1 MIIDAHT
8 HIWSS
13 DDQLGSEIADAIQ
26 QRAASRSPLPDS
38 IEAAHVKSMSHVDGA
53 LVFGFRS
60 DRLGARI
67 PNELIA
73 EFAAVESRRCIGIA
87 GVDPMSD
94 DASDQ
99 LMSGHS
105 LGLAGVTVSPSCQGF
120 HPAHSSAMRVY
131 EQCVGMRMPLFVT
144 SFEPL
149 TSGAVLEFGR
159 PALWD
164 EVAQSFPS
172 LPIVIGGLG
181 YPWVDEA
188 LVMLAKHANV
198 FTDIAGV
205 VSRPWALYNAL
216 LTASNLGVINKLI
229 FGSGFPYE
237 SPGKAIESLYS
248 VNAVAQGSRMPT
260 VPRSLLRSIVERDSL
275 TALGIEAELAPR
287 QTEREVAADRESS
300 DGRDVSIVEFLTRRS
315 PHEAGREPW
324 N

>member
-1 MIIDAHT
+1 
-8 HIWSS
+8 
-13 DDQLGSEIADAIQ
+13 
-26 QRAASRSPLPDS
+26 
-38 IEAAHVKSMSHVDGA
+38 
-53 LVFGFRS
+53 
-60 DRLGARI
+60 
-67 PNELIA
+67 
-73 EFAAVESRRCIGIA
+73 
-87 GVDPMSD
+87 
-94 DASDQ
+94 
-99 LMSGHS
+99 
-105 LGLAGVTVSPSCQGF
+105 
-120 HPAHSSAMRVY
+120 
-131 EQCVGMRMPLFVT
+131 
-144 SFEPL
+144 
-149 TSGAVLEFGR
+149 LEFGR

-275 TALGIEAELAPR
+275 TALGIDAELAPR